1 MALLV
6 TFELWMAAV
15 ICRHETQERQAP
27 NANTIKNKFPPK
39 EEQGKWTWKK
49 KKSKKIRP
57 MDGWM
62 AGRMDFAE
70 ESPTQAKSPQPTA
83 LVVKFEPKIQ
93 WKIYSFIHS
102 FIPFFFYFFS
112 TFQNQQIPDFQDQW
126 NVYLQNGL
134 NPISKPQRFIHSH
147 FQINKSNRSLCIFE
161 LSFQLIPIVQCQK

>member
-1 MALLV
+1 MNGRRNLSAWNSR
-6 TFELWMAAV
+6 TPGP
-15 ICRHETQERQAP
+15 ERQH
-27 NANTIKNKFPPK
+27 NK
-39 EEQGKWTWKK
+39 EQISTKRRTRKVNIK

-93 WKIYSFIHS
+93 WKIHSFIHS
-102 FIPFFFYFFS
+102 FHFFYFFS

-147 FQINKSNRSLCIFE
+147 LQINKSNQSLCIFK